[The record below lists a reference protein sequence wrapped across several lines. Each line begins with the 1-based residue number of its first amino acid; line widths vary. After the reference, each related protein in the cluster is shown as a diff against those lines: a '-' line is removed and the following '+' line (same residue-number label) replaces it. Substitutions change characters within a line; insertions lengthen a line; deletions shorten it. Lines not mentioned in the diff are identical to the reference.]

1 MQNDIEAVRNL
12 PDFGPDSSSD
22 ERTNPPP
29 ARKEISED
37 KPKMAQELID
47 EILREEHKKKISV
60 KDLHDKPMVIPQE
73 SQSPKYKPTQESTDA
88 SKEDTLSYS

>member
-12 PDFGPDSSSD
+12 PDFGPNSSSD
-22 ERTNPPP
+22 EEVDPPP
-29 ARKEISED
+29 PRKIVSED

-47 EILREEHKKKISV
+47 EILREDHKKKISV
-60 KDLHDKPMVIPQE
+60 KDLHEQPMVIPQE
-73 SQSPKYKPTQESTDA
+73 SQSPKYKPTQDSTEA